1 MNGHKIKLQMRPARR
16 RFFQRLGLQMMIAG
30 KQQDPLLG
38 LNVAAQLIQKIVQLI
53 VG

>member
-1 MNGHKIKLQMRPARR
+1 
-16 RFFQRLGLQMMIAG
+16 MMVAG

-38 LNVAAQLIQKIVQLI
+38 LNVTAQFIQKIVQLI

>member
-1 MNGHKIKLQMRPARR
+1 MNGHKIKLQVRPARR
-16 RFFQRLGLQMMIAG
+16 RLVERLGLKMVITG

-38 LNVAAQLIQKIVQLI
+38 LNVTAQLIQKIVQLI

>member
-1 MNGHKIKLQMRPARR
+1 MVIKSSCRCG
-16 RFFQRLGLQMMIAG
+16 QRVAAFSSASGFKMMIAG

-53 VG
+53 VR